1 MRRLIFLAPIVL
13 FAIVVAGFALG
24 LRRDP
29 SLLPSTLIGKP
40 LPSFSLP
47 PVDPKAPGLTS
58 ADMTGGSPR
67 LLNVFGSW
75 CVSCRYEHPVLM
87 ALKSQGV
94 AIEGLDWRDSRAD
107 ATRFLAAEGN
117 PYERIG
123 DDEAGRTVIDLGVAA
138 APETFIV
145 DRQGR
150 VRYKQVGPITPEV
163 WTSTLAPLM
172 ARLKSE

>member
-1 MRRLIFLAPIVL
+1 MRRLIYLAPLVFL
-13 FAIVVAGFALG
+13 VVVVAGFALG

-58 ADMTGGSPR
+58 ADMIGGRPR

-94 AIEGLDWRDSRAD
+94 AIEGVDWRDTPAE

-117 PYERIG
+117 PYDRIG
-123 DDEAGRTVIDLGVAA
+123 DDQAGHTVIDLGVAA
-138 APETFIV
+138 APETFVI

-150 VRYKQVGPITPEV
+150 VRYKQVGPITLEV
-163 WTSTLAPLM
+163 WTSKIAPLM
-172 ARLKSE
+172 ARLNSE